1 MKTELIGD
9 NMQALV
15 VKLENGEKVF
25 AEAGSMMYITDA
37 VNMEAEMRG
46 GIMGGIKRVFSGE
59 SLFMTTFE
67 GTGENAVVGFASP
80 FPGKLREMS
89 INGTELFCQRDA
101 FLCCTEG
108 VDVDIALTKRLGAG
122 FFGGEGFI
130 LESLKG
136 KGTAFIHAGG
146 NFVEMELKAGEHLR
160 VDTGC
165 LVAFESTV
173 DYDIKFVG
181 GFARTLFGG
190 EGLFFAHLTGP
201 GKVYLQTLPFSRM
214 ANRIWEAAGANQGEK
229 YGVRSGDFASQ
240 VGSSIVKDM
249 LGR

>member
-1 MKTELIGD
+1 MKTQTIGD

-15 VKLENGEKVF
+15 VNLDAGEKMY
-25 AEAGSMMYITDA
+25 AEAGSMMYMRGAID
-37 VNMEAEMRG
+37 MEAEMKG
-46 GIMGGIKRVFSGE
+46 GLMGGIKRVFGGE
-59 SLFMTTFE
+59 SLFMTTFQA
-67 GTGENAVVGFASP
+67 TGNGGEVGFASP
-80 FPGKLREMS
+80 FPGKLMEVK
-89 INGTELFCQRDA
+89 INGTEMLCQRDS

-108 VDVDIALTKRLGAG
+108 VDVDIALTKKLGAG

-136 KGTAFIHAGG
+136 KGSAFIHAGG
-146 NFVEMELKAGEHLR
+146 NFVEMDLKAGEEIK

-165 LVAFESTV
+165 IVAFDSNVNYEV
-173 DYDIKFVG
+173 KFVG
-181 GFARTLFGG
+181 GFKRTLFGG

-214 ANRIWEAAGANQGEK
+214 ADRIWEAAGGNQGEK
-229 YGVRSGDFASQ
+229 SGMRSGDFVSN
-240 VGSSIVKDM
+240 VGSSIMKDM